1 MASGEICILQ
11 SFSELEVRTK
21 CRRPSS
27 LTGAGLQRGGPPG
40 TLLELFP
47 YLPLSGGVPVK
58 QLIAFFLLFTG
69 GTLAAQQPNDGT
81 SQEKFISGGMI
92 RMHLEAGGYT
102 IRPSDSA
109 NIVVKIDTDSEREL
123 SRVKVA
129 IKTGPSTADIY
140 IHNTP
145 DHNFRA
151 IIEVPRKSN
160 LWVRLSAGQLTV
172 GAVEGDKNLEI
183 RAGQMEVEV
192 PNPDDYG
199 HRDASVW
206 TGAIEA
212 SAFNI
217 SKGGL
222 FRSFEQN
229 GAGKFRLHAH
239 IMSGEIDL
247 RR

>member
-1 MASGEICILQ
+1 MKRIILVLILL
-11 SFSELEVRTK
+11 F
-21 CRRPSS
+21 
-27 LTGAGLQRGGPPG
+27 AAA
-40 TLLELFP
+40 TLL
-47 YLPLSGGVPVK
+47 
-58 QLIAFFLLFTG
+58 
-69 GTLAAQQPNDGT
+69 AQKTPQD
-81 SQEKFISGGMI
+81 SWQEKFVSGGTI

-102 IRPSDSA
+102 IRPTDSA
-109 NIVVKIDTDSEREL
+109 NIVVELSTDSEREL
-123 SRVKVA
+123 HHVDVA
-129 IKTGPSTADIY
+129 IKPGPSTADVY
-140 IHNTP
+140 IRNTP